1 MAKQLKTFV
10 LHDESIN
17 THGFR
22 MLTAGADLTE
32 FYKNPVMLLNHDG
45 WELPIGKWVNI
56 RVEESKIL
64 ADADFDLGD
73 DKAREIARK
82 VDEGYIKA
90 CSIGAWA
97 VESSNDPSVMLPGQ
111 KYSTITKWKV
121 REASIC
127 TIGAN
132 HNALALYD
140 AYGSKINMEDPTD
153 IETVIQ
159 LIDNKP
165 TKKVEKMNKDLLKL
179 LSLSDNASEQEAV
192 RAVEKLQLENKELS
206 DQLKAIRDAKAEA
219 LRAEALE
226 LTDAAIRAGQLDAGA
241 RESTL
246 ELFSA
251 NHEATKVML
260 ASLPKRQSVTSQ
272 LTNSDEKDG
281 GLLSMSWDELDRN
294 GLLAELKDKYIEVY
308 KEKFKERFGRDP
320 Q

>member
-32 FYKNPVMLLNHDG
+32 FYKNPVMLINHDG

-64 ADADFDLGD
+64 AEADFDMGD
-73 DKAREIARK
+73 EKAREIARK
-82 VDEGYIKA
+82 VAEGYIKA

-140 AYGSKINMEDPTD
+140 AYGSKINMDDPTD

-159 LIDNKP
+159 LIDKP
-165 TKKVEKMNKDLLKL
+165 IKKEEKMNKDLLKL
-179 LSLSDNASEQEAV
+179 LSLSDSATEQEAV
-192 RAVEKLQLENKELS
+192 RAVEKLQMENKELS
-206 DQLKAIRDAKAEA
+206 DQLKAIHDAKAEA
-219 LRAEALE
+219 QRAEAVE
-226 LTDAAIRAGQLDAGA
+226 LTDAAIREGQLDASA

-246 ELFSA
+246 ELFAA
-251 NHEATKVML
+251 NHEAAKVML
-260 ASLPKRQSVTSQ
+260 VSLPKRRSIASQ
-272 LTNSDEKDG
+272 LTNSDEGKDG
-281 GLLSMSWDELDRN
+281 ILQMSWDELDKS
-294 GLLAELKDKYIEVY
+294 GKLAELKDKYPEEY
-308 KEKFKERFGRDP
+308 QRMYDEKFAHLKR
-320 Q
+320 